1 MAVSDEKTAAS
12 ASAPLTNPLRQL
24 LVGSGLGLVAIVAYY
39 FYQLLILKPDYS
51 FGLLRAWGPWW
62 VLAVLACYF
71 AWELLKMAVAE
82 IGKMADGVRTLAV
95 AVSEIAARDDRQF
108 EEMQRLTQYGARQ
121 SERLVE
127 LLTKQGVQLAEIVRH
142 VEALPCC
149 TAVLREAC
157 KQ

>member
-12 ASAPLTNPLRQL
+12 TSSPLANPLRQL

-39 FYQLLILKPDYS
+39 FYQVLILKPDYS

-62 VLAVLACYF
+62 VLAVVACYF
-71 AWELLKMAVAE
+71 AWEIIKMALFE
-82 IGKMADGVRTLAV
+82 MGKMADGVRTLAV
-95 AVSEIAARDDRQF
+95 AVSDIAAKDNRQF

-121 SERLVE
+121 SERLIE

-142 VEALPCC
+142 VEALPCH
-149 TAVLREAC
+149 TTVPREAC